1 MGVEL
6 GTSKKHPWVNHQ
18 SLQKWIV
25 HVSLRVR
32 RRGMDFFGAPSP
44 PARKALRSKYK
55 TCMHNK
61 QRETIIHILAEHA
74 SSVRLSLVVVLALTR
89 INVVPSRTRYINN
102 TYSLSLSLAHA
113 AEKMVT
119 TQFIPDTKI

>member
-1 MGVEL
+1 
-6 GTSKKHPWVNHQ
+6 
-18 SLQKWIV
+18 
-25 HVSLRVR
+25 
-32 RRGMDFFGAPSP
+32 MDFFGAPSP